1 MGTPLKVLF
10 VEDSDID
17 TELTTAELIR
27 GGYTPEVQ
35 QVETRDDMHRALND
49 HAWDLVICDYL
60 MPRFSAEAALETLKS
75 SGKDLPFIITS
86 GAVTAEDVVSL
97 LKKGAHDFMDKGALA
112 RLIPAIERELR
123 EANVRERRRQAE
135 ARVRILSQAVEQSP
149 VSVVITDP
157 TGKIEYVNPCFENAT
172 GYSASEAL
180 GRPLDFTL
188 LDSERAH
195 LMQQLCSTVSQGE
208 QWRQEI
214 CSVRANGELIWENVK
229 VSPLTDIDNRL
240 THYIV
245 VKEDITVRRNYE
257 QQLLRQARYDDLT
270 DLPNRTLLVER
281 IIEALQEAEQNK
293 RQVAI
298 LGIDL
303 DHFKNVNDSVGHS
316 IGDFL
321 LKEAADRLSRCIRPG
336 DTLARMGGDEFVVLL
351 PNIDDPSNVS
361 EIAQQIVTQF
371 TEPFFIIGRNYYV
384 TCSVGIAMYP
394 GDANNPHLLLR
405 NADLAMYQCKDNGR
419 NQFQFF
425 TQDINDQL
433 VERLE
438 LENQLRHV
446 VNRNELVL
454 HYQPI
459 YNLKNHTIIGFEAL
473 VRWHQPNGTL
483 RMPGNF
489 IPAAESIGVIEEI
502 DSWVLQNACR
512 EAGKLLRETQPP
524 LRLAINI
531 SARQLEVPGYAQFVR
546 EQLEI
551 NRIPAEQ
558 IELEITERILIN
570 DEAATNDNINALG
583 ELGVR
588 FSVDDFGTGYSSLG
602 YLQRYPLSTLKIDR
616 SFVSGIHQNDNA
628 LQLVKT
634 ILVLAQGLGM
644 ATVAEGIEDE
654 QQRALLLQI
663 GCEHAQGFLLSIP
676 VAIDEIQQR
685 IEQQLLE
692 T

>member
-10 VEDSDID
+10 VEDSELD
-17 TELTTAELIR
+17 TELTTAELTR
-27 GGYTPEVQ
+27 GGFSPQVL
-35 QVETRDDMHRALND
+35 QVETRDEMHSALND
-49 HAWDLVICDYL
+49 RQWDLIICDYR
-60 MPRFSAEAALETLKS
+60 MPRFSAEAALDTLKA
-75 SGKDLPFIITS
+75 SGQDLPFIITS

-97 LKKGAHDFMDKGALA
+97 LKQGAHDFMDKSALA
-112 RLIPAIERELR
+112 RLVPAIERELR
-123 EANVRERRRQAE
+123 DANVRKQRRQAE

-157 TGKIEYVNPCFENAT
+157 KGKIEYVNPCFENTT
-172 GYSASEAL
+172 GYSASESL
-180 GRPLDFTL
+180 GRPFDFTF
-188 LDSERAH
+188 LDDEREQ
-195 LMQQLCSTVSQGE
+195 LIQQLCNTVSQGE

-229 VSPLTDIDNRL
+229 VSPLTDIDNNL
-240 THYIV
+240 THYIA

-270 DLPNRTLLVER
+270 DLPNRTLMIEN
-281 IIEALQEAEQNK
+281 IIRALQEAEQHQ

-321 LKEAADRLSRCIRPG
+321 LKEAANRLSRCIRPG
-336 DTLARMGGDEFVVLL
+336 DTLARMGGDEYVVLL
-351 PNIDDPSNVS
+351 PDLENKDTAAH
-361 EIAQQIVTQF
+361 IAQQIVAQF

-384 TCSVGIAMYP
+384 TCSVGIALYP
-394 GDANNPHLLLR
+394 NDASNPHLLLR

-438 LENQLRHV
+438 LENQLRSV

-459 YNLKNHTIIGFEAL
+459 YNLKNNTIIGFEAL

-483 RMPGNF
+483 RMPNNF
-489 IPAAESIGVIEEI
+489 IPAAERIGVIEEI
-502 DSWVLQNACR
+502 DGWVLQNACR
-512 EAGKLLRETQPP
+512 EVGKLLREHQPP

-531 SARQLEVPGYAQFVR
+531 SSRQLELPDFAQFVR
-546 EQLEI
+546 EQLHI
-551 NRIPAEQ
+551 NRIPADQ
-558 IELEITERILIN
+558 LELEITERVLIN
-570 DEAATNDNINALG
+570 DDKATNDNINALA

-616 SFVSGIHQNDNA
+616 SFVSGINQNDNA

-644 ATVAEGIEDE
+644 STVAEGIEDE
-654 QQRALLLQI
+654 QQRALLLQV
-663 GCEHAQGFLLSIP
+663 GCEQAQGFLLSIP
-676 VAIDEIQQR
+676 EAIDEIKQK
-685 IEQQLLE
+685 IDQQL
-692 T
+692 